1 VRPDSPRLGRRLRCL
16 SRLWYD
22 LHASD
27 FEQGVRDDI
36 YLGIACFDCVRCPD
50 PSKSDDTFFFEDLM
64 ATVGFNGLTVAAF
77 ESRMAAEMA
86 RLIERYGGQPH
97 VAPALRE
104 IPLSDNTAVLEFGK
118 RLLAG
123 HFEMVILLT
132 GAGTRTMVEILRAR
146 YPLESIK
153 TAIARTTVVARGPK
167 PVAALKELG
176 LTPSIT
182 VPEPNTWRDILQV
195 LDEGGS
201 LIEVRIAVQEY
212 GVSNPDLLAA
222 LRERGAQITPVPI
235 YKWALPEDTAPL
247 RRVLDAIV
255 AGQVD
260 VLLITNAAQIDHV
273 MQLLEQEGTTAQFK
287 EACRKK
293 MVVASIGPTASER
306 LRHYGLPIDFEPSH
320 SKMGVL
326 VKEASERA
334 HALLIP
340 KRRMQN
346 DQC

>member
-1 VRPDSPRLGRRLRCL
+1 M
-16 SRLWYD
+16 
-22 LHASD
+22 
-27 FEQGVRDDI
+27 
-36 YLGIACFDCVRCPD
+36 
-50 PSKSDDTFFFEDLM
+50 T
-64 ATVGFNGLTVAAF
+64 
-77 ESRMAAEMA
+77 
-86 RLIERYGGQPH
+86 RLIERYGWQHH

-104 IPLSDNTAVLEFGK
+104 IPLSDNTAVLEFGN

-132 GAGTRTMVEILRAR
+132 GAGTRTMVEILQTR
-146 YPLESIK
+146 YPLVSIK

-176 LTPSIT
+176 LTQSIT

-195 LDEGGS
+195 LDGRGS

-222 LRERGAQITPVPI
+222 LRERGAQVTPVPI
-235 YKWALPEDTAPL
+235 YKWALPEDMVPL
-247 RRVLDAIV
+247 RRVLNAIV

-287 EACRKK
+287 EACRK
-293 MVVASIGPTASER
+293 MIVASIGPTASER
-306 LRHYGLPIDFEPSH
+306 LRHYDLSIDFEPSH

-326 VKEASERA
+326 VKETSERA
-334 HALLIP
+334 HALLQQ
-340 KRRMQN
+340 KQSA
-346 DQC
+346 